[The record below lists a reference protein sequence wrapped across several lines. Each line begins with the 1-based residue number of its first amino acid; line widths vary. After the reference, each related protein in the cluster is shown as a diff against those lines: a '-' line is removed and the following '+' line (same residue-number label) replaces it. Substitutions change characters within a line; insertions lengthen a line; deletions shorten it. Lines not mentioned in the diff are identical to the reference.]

1 MCKRMAELREAYGVR
16 GACSRFRIAQLCSKR
31 QQAAHPSPEKRLLGI
46 PKSAKR
52 RNAPHSPAV
61 RDFAAVAGYSEVA
74 KPLECAVFRRFRRTA
89 SRVAASLA
97 GWLTDPLQAWRV
109 QVPSRSFSG

>member
-1 MCKRMAELREAYGVR
+1 MCKRMAELREVPPCGRVR

-31 QQAAHPSPEKRLLGI
+31 QKAAHPSPEKRLLSI
-46 PKSAKR
+46 HKSAKW
-52 RNAPHSPAV
+52 RNAPHS
-61 RDFAAVAGYSEVA
+61 RRFAAVAGYSEVA

-97 GWLTDPLQAWRV
+97 GGLTDQLQAGRV